1 MSTPNKYA
9 ANPPLVPCAIEMR
22 RPELRERKRWK
33 RRWLEAEVHD
43 RRSERKRWKRRAHPT
58 FALEPS
64 AAFMARVDASMRR
77 AKRFRAQQKAIMG

>member
-22 RPELRERKRWK
+22 RPELRRQ
-33 RRWLEAEVHD
+33 WLEAEVHD

-77 AKRFRAQQKAIMG
+77 AKRFRAQQKAIME